1 MHTHT
6 QWNSVFVSSNVNE
19 VIRAISNFFIFFF
32 YEKTLSEQKAQ
43 KRKQAAFFPIDVFM
57 LMKMLLFLFLFA
69 CLRFCAFCT
78 LRSLEIFS

>member
-1 MHTHT
+1 MHTQT

-57 LMKMLLFLFLFA
+57 RMKMLLFLFA

-78 LRSLEIFS
+78 FRSLEIFS